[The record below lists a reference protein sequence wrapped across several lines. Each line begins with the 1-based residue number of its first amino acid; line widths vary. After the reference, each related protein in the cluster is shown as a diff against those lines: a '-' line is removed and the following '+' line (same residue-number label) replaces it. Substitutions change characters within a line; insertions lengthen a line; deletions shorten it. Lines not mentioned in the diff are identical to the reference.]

1 MINKIWQHKN
11 IKESFVGS
19 LKGLMVVI
27 KTERNAKIIFAIGAI
42 VILFGLILKVSIQEF
57 IVIIIVTIGVFI
69 CEVFN
74 TLVENILDIIQ
85 PQNDPKVKILK
96 DIASGA
102 VLISSVGAAIIGII
116 IFVPKITTL
125 MIDSIMNLNRC
136 LK

>member
-11 IKESFVGS
+11 IKESFLGS

-27 KTERNAKIIFAIGAI
+27 KTERNAKIIFAIGVI
-42 VILFGLILKVSIQEF
+42 VILVGLILKVSLQEF
-57 IVIIIVTIGVFI
+57 IVIIILTIGVFI

-74 TLVENILDIIQ
+74 TLIENILDIIQ
-85 PQNDPKVKILK
+85 PQNDHKVKILK

-102 VLISSVGAAIIGII
+102 VLISSIGAAIVGII
-116 IFVPKITTL
+116 IFAPKINTL
-125 MIDSIMNLNRC
+125 IINLIMNLNLS